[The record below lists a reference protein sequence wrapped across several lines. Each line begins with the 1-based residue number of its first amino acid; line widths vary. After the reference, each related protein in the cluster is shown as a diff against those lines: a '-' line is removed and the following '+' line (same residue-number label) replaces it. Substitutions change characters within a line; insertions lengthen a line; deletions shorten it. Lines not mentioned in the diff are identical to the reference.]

1 MVRSGQPIFFMHG
14 GRSIALNTGQ
24 TLLIGQPRL
33 FEFEFRQ
40 AITENRKFQTEIIL
54 RDIDW
59 LSLNGLRQCYDLLK
73 EVDGYSGLCL
83 TPNLI
88 TDRILR
94 LVRGGQ
100 LLALVL
106 PPVSRV
112 DAIGDIKKLETISK
126 SLTGS
131 NDVNVEIS
139 VEESSFQD
147 LTSSS
152 DRIVYA
158 LKRSPQLIENEIVQ
172 RSLSES
178 LTPMAVASVTVVM
191 GAWAKTHTTEAGFA
205 VDDTLI
211 AIGYLML
218 GWNIFGAMKR
228 LIKSLEMTKAANSL
242 TQLDEAAG
250 LLGEAITMLGVE
262 TFIALLNREAGRHK
276 RVGSNNSQGRSVS
289 NSSAKSNAETDAQ
302 NKEKIRAENE
312 AKANAA
318 KEQPEAAVAK
328 PVDEIKSCCLTALTA
343 KCGHSKRNFILKPPS
358 TKTNDNNDQLIQILA
373 DNENA
378 KDGDLYTDKIKINLE
393 ASTPCPKG
401 GIPKINFDGQ
411 SYAQKSLELDLEGP
425 SDEVIGPKMDFVPF
439 LRTFLLVQPGKKS
452 KLYSGGASCVEGASE
467 LDFQVEVFPKRK
479 WSGEISVG
487 YEFSGKE
494 KIVSY
499 SVLDKNNKVTE
510 VKQVR
515 SYDVDTKGYLK
526 VEGKLEGNFAGKKT
540 SFEFPS
546 YKSKSSSQTA
556 DTAFSKLNSFFEN
569 ILPRLNLIF
578 SSPLVEIRPQWP
590 KITFGGS
597 CENFEVPDKYNV
609 DRKGTI
615 ELGFNPLLG
624 MEGKA
629 DILDW
634 LIVGGAS
641 MLGMPT
647 VGLKLAKLKGK
658 AEKGYRGKYFSAA
671 AKASIDITVGGKV
684 SGGLKWDIIPEE
696 WDEVS
701 GSVRT
706 DLDFEIKGEISG
718 EVRVLIVSYR
728 AGAYLKGSTGVA
740 GELTGK
746 FYGEE
751 LGFDGKLI
759 FKGIII
765 EAVVYS
771 GFDGKK
777 SETNIETANERGDRG
792 RKKRGAG
799 KAKDIDFDK
808 APPFKEEDK
817 VWRIELVPKAE
828 WPSSDKTVITQE
840 DSL

>member
-40 AITENRKFQTEIIL
+40 AITENRKFQTETIL

-59 LSLNGLRQCYDLLK
+59 LSPNGLGQCYDLLK

-88 TDRILR
+88 TDRVLR

-131 NDVNVEIS
+131 SDVNVEIS

-152 DRIVYA
+152 DRLVYA
-158 LKRSPQLIENEIVQ
+158 LKRSPQVIENEIVQ
-172 RSLSES
+172 KNLSEN
-178 LTPMAVASVTVVM
+178 LTPMAVTSVTVVM

-318 KEQPEAAVAK
+318 KEQPEATVAK

-439 LRTFLLVQPGKKS
+439 LRTFLLVQPGKNS

-479 WSGEISVG
+479 WSGEVSVG
-487 YEFSGKE
+487 YEMPVDTKTVTYAVLNKKGE
-494 KIVSY
+494 KTGE
-499 SVLDKNNKVTE
+499 KTAKA
-510 VKQVR
+510 
-515 SYDVDTKGYLK
+515 YDVNKKGYLK
-526 VEGKLEGNFAGKKT
+526 IEGKFEGSFAGKTT
-540 SFEFPS
+540 SFTPPS
-546 YKSKSSSQTA
+546 YKKDYTSQST
-556 DTAFSKLNSFFEN
+556 DKAFSGLNHFFGKILPKLNV
-569 ILPRLNLIF
+569 IL
-578 SSPLVEIRPQWP
+578 SSPLVEIKPLWP
-590 KITFGGS
+590 NITFSGS
-597 CENFEVPDKYNV
+597 CENFEVPNKYNV
-609 DRKGTI
+609 DRKGSI
-615 ELGFNPLLG
+615 ELGFNPLFGLSG
-624 MEGKA
+624 TA
-629 DILDW
+629 DLLNW

-641 MLGMPT
+641 ALGMPT
-647 VGLKLAKLKGK
+647 VGLKLAKLKKK
-658 AEKGYRGKYFSAA
+658 AEKGYNGKIFGGS
-671 AKASIDITVGGKV
+671 AKASIDLKIGGKV
-684 SGGLKWDIIPEE
+684 SGGFQWDIIPEAQ
-696 WDEVS
+696 DEVS
-701 GSVRT
+701 GKVRS
-706 DLDFEIKGEISG
+706 DLDIEIKGEISG
-718 EVRVLIVSYR
+718 KVRVLIVSYS
-728 AGAYLKGSTGVA
+728 AGAYIKANTGVA
-740 GELTGK
+740 GELSGK
-746 FYGEE
+746 FYGDEP
-751 LGFDGKLI
+751 GFDGKLI

-765 EAVVYS
+765 EAVIYS
-771 GFDGKK
+771 GIEGEK
-777 SETNIETANERGDRG
+777 SVT
-792 RKKRGAG
+792 KKRGGRGDDNREFSEEIQIEDAS
-799 KAKDIDFDK
+799 
-808 APPFKEEDK
+808 FKEEDK
-817 VWRIELVPKAE
+817 VWRFELVPKAE
-828 WPSSDKTVITQE
+828 WPSSDKTVITQGN
-840 DSL
+840 SL

>member
-1 MVRSGQPIFFMHG
+1 MVRSGQPTCFMHG

-24 TLLIGQPRL
+24 TLLIGQPRF

-40 AITENRKFQTEIIL
+40 AITENRKFKTEIIL
-54 RDIDW
+54 RDINW
-59 LSLNGLRQCYDLLK
+59 LSLNGLRQCYNLLK
-73 EVDGYSGLCL
+73 EVDGYSGLYL
-83 TPNLI
+83 TPNEI

-94 LVRGGQ
+94 LVRGGR

-131 NDVNVEIS
+131 SDVNVEIS

-152 DRIVYA
+152 DKLVYA
-158 LKRSPQLIENEIVQ
+158 LKRSLQLIENEIIK
-172 RSLSES
+172 RALSES

-228 LIKSLEMTKAANSL
+228 LVKSLEMTKAANSS

-312 AKANAA
+312 AKANEA
-318 KEQPEAAVAK
+318 KEQSEAAVAAK
-328 PVDEIKSCCLTALTA
+328 PVDDIKSCCLTALTA

-358 TKTNDNNDQLIQILA
+358 TKTNENNDQLIQILA

-487 YEFSGKE
+487 YEMPIDTKTVTYAVLNKKGKKIGE
-494 KIVSY
+494 KTA
-499 SVLDKNNKVTE
+499 KV
-510 VKQVR
+510 
-515 SYDVDTKGYLK
+515 YDVNEKGYLK
-526 VEGKLEGNFAGKKT
+526 IEGKFEGSYAGKTT
-540 SFEFPS
+540 SFTPPS
-546 YKSKSSSQTA
+546 YKKDYTSQST
-556 DTAFSKLNSFFEN
+556 DKAFNSLNHFFGKILPKLNV
-569 ILPRLNLIF
+569 IL
-578 SSPLVEIRPQWP
+578 SSPLVEIKPLWP
-590 KITFGGS
+590 NITFSGS
-597 CENFEVPDKYNV
+597 CENFEVPSKYNV
-609 DRKGTI
+609 DRKGSI
-615 ELGFNPLLG
+615 ELGFNPLFGLSG
-624 MEGKA
+624 TA
-629 DILDW
+629 DLLNW

-641 MLGMPT
+641 ALGMPT
-647 VGLKLAKLKGK
+647 VGLKLAKLKKK
-658 AEKGYRGKYFSAA
+658 AEKGYNGKIFGGS
-671 AKASIDITVGGKV
+671 AKASIDLKIGGKV
-684 SGGLKWDIIPEE
+684 SGGFQWDIIPEAQ
-696 WDEVS
+696 DEVS
-701 GSVRT
+701 GKVRS
-706 DLDFEIKGEISG
+706 DLDIEIKGEISG

-740 GELTGK
+740 GELSGK
-746 FYGEE
+746 FYGDEP
-751 LGFDGKLI
+751 GFDGKLI

-771 GFDGKK
+771 GFNGKK
-777 SETNIETANERGDRG
+777 SKTEIRRG
-792 RKKRGAG
+792 RGNDGRKLSEEIQIEDAS
-799 KAKDIDFDK
+799 
-808 APPFKEEDK
+808 FKEEDK

-828 WPSSDKTVITQE
+828 WPKSDKTVITQGN
-840 DSL
+840 SL